1 MNERNGSRKQRVL
14 AWAAAMGL
22 GKNETPASDQASEPI
37 ASLDGL
43 EVSDSSFDEWAAV
56 CTSRAAT
63 PAAYVVHQHPKAQ
76 EKAGAL

>member
-22 GKNETPASDQASEPI
+22 GKKETPANDQASEPI

-43 EVSDSSFDEWAAV
+43 EVSDSSFDEWAAA
-56 CTSRAAT
+56 CASRAGA
-63 PAAYVVHQHPKAQ
+63 PSGFVVHQHPKTK
-76 EKAGAL
+76 EKAGAI